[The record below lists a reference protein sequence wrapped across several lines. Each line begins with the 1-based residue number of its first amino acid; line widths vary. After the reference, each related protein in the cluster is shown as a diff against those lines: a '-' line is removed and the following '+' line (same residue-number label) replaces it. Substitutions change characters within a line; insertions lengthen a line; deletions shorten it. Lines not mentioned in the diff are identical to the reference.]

1 MSIDI
6 LFLGGTSIDFIQEKG
21 YKGAIP
27 PLFKAFLGGSITNSA
42 IISSKLGLKIALVSR
57 LGNDLLG
64 GYAISFLNSCK
75 VNTKSIA
82 QDPNIRTPI
91 AIANIDA
98 KGNSKYA
105 FYKNSP
111 KDSIVPIENAPKYIL
126 NSCKI
131 FHFGSSFSYQKDS
144 FKETLKYVK
153 FLKKRGAFIS
163 YDPNIRPYAIKDK
176 TKVRNRV
183 FKLLKLANIAK
194 LSEID
199 LWYLTGLK
207 SPKKGLKTLK
217 KGLSCHIV
225 LTLGAKGAM
234 YLDSNGK
241 FIEIPAF
248 KVKIAD
254 TIGAGDAFTSGLLY
268 SISKV
273 GEKAFLKNIKRH
285 LIFASAVSAIICT
298 KPGANQALKN
308 LKQVQ
313 RFIKNINPEN
323 CS

>member
-1 MSIDI
+1 MPIDI
-6 LFLGGTSIDFIQEKG
+6 LFLGGTSIDFIQERG
-21 YKGAIP
+21 YKGGIT
-27 PLFKAFLGGSITNSA
+27 PLFKAFIGGSITNSA
-42 IISSKLGLKIALVSR
+42 IISGKLGLKIALVSR
-57 LGNDLLG
+57 IGNDLLG
-64 GYAISFLNSCK
+64 DYAISFLNSCK
-75 VNTKSIA
+75 VHTKGIA

-111 KDSIVPIENAPKYIL
+111 KDSIVPIENVPKYIL

-199 LWYLTGLK
+199 LWYLTGQK

-217 KGLSCHIV
+217 KELSCYVV

-254 TIGAGDAFTSGLLY
+254 TIGAGDAFIAGMLY
-268 SISKV
+268 QIARIGKRAV
-273 GEKAFLKNIKRH
+273 LKDIKPALR
-285 LIFASAVSAIICT
+285 FTSAVSALICT
-298 KPGANQALKN
+298 GQGANQALKN
-308 LKQVQ
+308 LKQVEKFLQ
-313 RFIKNINPEN
+313 DNR
-323 CS
+323 